1 MLKQAPFKSSY
12 KKVKL
17 YKDIS
22 GNSGVVAYEIGKDY
36 IKIRF
41 KHEDHVYLYSYHN
54 PGKKHVEAMKRLAE
68 AGEKLSTYISVN
80 VRDNYEA
87 KL

>member
-1 MLKQAPFKSSY
+1 
-12 KKVKL
+12 
-17 YKDIS
+17 
-22 GNSGVVAYEIGKDY
+22 
-36 IKIRF
+36 
-41 KHEDHVYLYSYHN
+41 
-54 PGKKHVEAMKRLAE
+54 MKRLAE